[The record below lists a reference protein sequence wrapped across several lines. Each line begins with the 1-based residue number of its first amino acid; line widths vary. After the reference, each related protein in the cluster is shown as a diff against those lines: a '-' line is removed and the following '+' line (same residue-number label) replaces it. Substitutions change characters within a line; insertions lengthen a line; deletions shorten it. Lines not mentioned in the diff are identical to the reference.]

1 MAFDKYAFS
10 CWTWAPRGVSGLGQS
25 WRSPSLEGQ
34 TDAHTPELQV
44 LTPHRDLREAA
55 GNIEEEANFV

>member
-1 MAFDKYAFS
+1 M
-10 CWTWAPRGVSGLGQS
+10 SGLGQS

-34 TDAHTPELQV
+34 TDTHTPELQV

-55 GNIEEEANFV
+55 GNTEEEANFV